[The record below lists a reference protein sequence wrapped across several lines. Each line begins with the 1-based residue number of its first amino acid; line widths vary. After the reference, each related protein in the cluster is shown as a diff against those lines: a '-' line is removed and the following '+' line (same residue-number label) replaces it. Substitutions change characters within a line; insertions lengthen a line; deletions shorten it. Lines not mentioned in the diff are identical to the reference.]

1 VKLTDLAPGTVYVA
15 RRTFADARGVTVLE
29 GDTLTVERVTVA
41 PVSAEI
47 AVACREETLH
57 FRADL
62 TPEIVEHAQ
71 RYVAEAPAGPR

>member
-1 VKLTDLAPGTVYVA
+1 MKLTDLVPGTVYVA
-15 RRTFADARGVTVLE
+15 RRTFTDARGVTVLE
-29 GDTLTVERVTVA
+29 GDRLTVERVSVA
-41 PVSAEI
+41 PVTAEI

-71 RYVAEAPAGPR
+71 RFVEKWEEG